1 MHRLICEA
9 GSSSMVDGGRIEL
22 AQNIGFK
29 KTLET
34 QTFNVRVSR
43 PGSQRTSSFSRRVST
58 APAVIRRVCQNHGIC
73 VWGSLPQVRSC
84 FGRVKEGHGPSIFAL
99 RISLPE
105 AEIHFIP
112 CLIHDLASYTW
123 TRISLFITSFL
134 VSQFLCLILSQESA
148 CSESQVRSKMP
159 G

>member
-1 MHRLICEA
+1 MHRLVCEA
-9 GSSSMVDGGRIEL
+9 GSSFMVDGGRIEL
-22 AQNIGFK
+22 AQNIGFS

-58 APAVIRRVCQNHGIC
+58 ARVCQNHGIC

-99 RISLPE
+99 RIWLPE

-112 CLIHDLASYTW
+112 CLIRDLASYTW
-123 TRISLFITSFL
+123 TRNSLFIASFL